1 MLAVK
6 EADPPAEPAEPDPLT
21 IFIVHPSDML
31 TDHLPH
37 GDGTVAWGFIRE
49 LGRRGHNVHVAC
61 EHVDLLETAPPNVT
75 LHPIRTRATGG
86 IAHALEYMLQCRL
99 LFERLHR
106 RAAFDIVHQ
115 LNPVFSGL
123 SLGLL
128 GTSVPVVL
136 GTYVAAWPCAWDG
149 LPFVERGVMWRLRRL
164 LLHLQQLP
172 ASALLVTT
180 RAALDSRI
188 IDSPAI
194 RSRVRWQQHG
204 IDPEAYAPEPER
216 RQAALAS
223 ARILF
228 LANVCIRKGIFTLLT
243 AFASV
248 HAARPDAKLVIAGG
262 GPALEQVR
270 TRIAELQL
278 EDAVEIRGNVPRAE
292 VPELLHSSAIFC
304 LPSFGEP
311 YGMSAVEA
319 MAAGLPLVVTR
330 GGGLA
335 EVADKSGALFAWPR
349 DPAGLSKALL
359 TLLASPERAR
369 AMGDH
374 NMVRAR
380 EAFAWSAVGDSL
392 ETVYAG
398 VRNARQVSQC

>member
-1 MLAVK
+1 MLATR
-6 EADPPAEPAEPDPLT
+6 EAEVPPAGRAHPDRLT
-21 IFIVHPSDML
+21 VFIVHPSDML

-61 EHVDLLETAPPNVT
+61 EGIDLLEKAPPNVT
-75 LHPIRTRATGG
+75 LHPIRTHAIGG
-86 IAHALEYMLQCRL
+86 VGHALEYMLRCRV

-106 RAAFDIVHQ
+106 QAAFDIVHQ

-123 SLGLL
+123 SLALL

-136 GTYVAAWPCAWDG
+136 GTYVSAWPCGWDG
-149 LPFVERGVMWRLRRL
+149 FPYVERGVMWRLRRL
-164 LLHLQQLP
+164 LLYVQQRP

-188 IDSPAI
+188 INSPAI

-204 IDPEAYAPEPER
+204 IDAEAYAPEPQTR
-216 RQAALAS
+216 LAALAS
-223 ARILF
+223 GRILF
-228 LANVCIRKGIFTLLT
+228 LANVGIRKGVFTLLT
-243 AFASV
+243 AFAIV
-248 HAARPDAKLVIAGG
+248 HAARPDATLVIAGD
-262 GPALEQVR
+262 GPDLELLR
-270 TRIAELQL
+270 ARIAELHL
-278 EDAVEIRGNVPRAE
+278 EDAVEILGNVPRTE
-292 VPELLHSSAIFC
+292 VPALLHGSAIFC

-335 EVADKSGALFAWPR
+335 EVADADGALYAWPR
-349 DPAGLSKALL
+349 DPASLSKALL
-359 TLLASPERAR
+359 ALLASPERAR

-374 NMVRAR
+374 NMLRVR

-392 ETVYAG
+392 EAVYNG
-398 VRNARQVSQC
+398 VRRARQVS